1 MMNEELETTFIV
13 LQTLWDLFLICTA
26 SVAVSIAISY
36 IATLVWTEEQIE
48 NWLNKSQ

>member
-1 MMNEELETTFIV
+1 MNDLETTFIV
-13 LQTLWDLFLICTA
+13 FQTLWDFFLICTA

-36 IATLVWTEEQIE
+36 IATFIWTQEQIE